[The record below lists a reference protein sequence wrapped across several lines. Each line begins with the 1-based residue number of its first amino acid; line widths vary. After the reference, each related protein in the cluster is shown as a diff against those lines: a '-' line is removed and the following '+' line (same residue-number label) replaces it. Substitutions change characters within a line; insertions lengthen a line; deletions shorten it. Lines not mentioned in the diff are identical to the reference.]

1 MPFGNIGIGGLILI
15 LVIALIIFGP
25 SKLPELGRAF
35 GRTLS
40 EFKSATRGMID
51 GDKDDK
57 GDKDKDKGDTLEP
70 AANSEQKPRLAAVES
85 NKG

>member
-15 LVIALIIFGP
+15 LIIALIIFGP

-40 EFKSATRGMID
+40 EFKNATREMI
-51 GDKDDK
+51 GGSSDKEEA
-57 GDKDKDKGDTLEP
+57 EP
-70 AANSEQKPRLAAVES
+70 KEKADESVPRLAAVES
-85 NKG
+85 KKG

>member
-15 LVIALIIFGP
+15 LIIALIIFGP

-40 EFKSATRGMID
+40 EFKDATKGLVS
-51 GDKDDK
+51 
-57 GDKDKDKGDTLEP
+57 GDKDKDEKDEAKPTTASLE
-70 AANSEQKPRLAAVES
+70 K
-85 NKG
+85 K

>member
-15 LVIALIIFGP
+15 LIIALIIFGP

-40 EFKSATRGMID
+40 EFKSATREMI
-51 GDKDDK
+51 GGSDDK
-57 GDKDKDKGDTLEP
+57 NKDEQAPAP
-70 AANSEQKPRLAAVES
+70 AATGQASETAPRLAVAEK
-85 NKG
+85 NNG

>member
-1 MPFGNIGIGGLILI
+1 MSLGSIGIPGLILI

-40 EFKSATRGMID
+40 EFKNSTRELVSND
-51 GDKDDK
+51 
-57 GDKDKDKGDTLEP
+57 DKDKDDTTSSRE
-70 AANSEQKPRLAAVES
+70 ADK
-85 NKG
+85 K

>member
-57 GDKDKDKGDTLEP
+57 DKAETLEP
-70 AANSEQKPRLAAVES
+70 PANSEQKPRLTAVES